1 MNAPRKEDPSGLAL
15 RARPR
20 RVTRLNRRTL
30 ALLAGVATAAL
41 IVSVMWAFRSPSPT
55 KLEADQNVP
64 SADRVTR
71 AEGLNRLPKDYASI
85 PKLGPPLGEL
95 GRAQLSA
102 EQSAGIP
109 ALPEQGNF
117 RPNAEEEALRAERLR
132 MQSEDREAQKAQVF
146 VQLRQ
151 RHDDAHRLA
160 GDSNDAGSSED
171 RPSGPSHDDPNNQDR
186 KEAFTRSKS
195 DSLIYA
201 SGTVQTPRSPYQ
213 LMAGAVIPAALWTG
227 IDSDLPGE
235 IVATVTE
242 NVFDTVTGRTL
253 LVPQGSRLVGQYDSH
268 VAFGQR
274 RVLLVWTRLIM
285 PDGSSI
291 ILDRIPATD
300 TQGRAGLEDG
310 VNWHWDRIFS
320 AAAVSTL
327 IGVAS
332 ELAVPE
338 SRGGQGNTVVFATR
352 SSLQDT
358 VNQVGQE
365 LTRRNLDIQ
374 PTLTIRPGFPVR
386 AIVNKDL
393 ILRPYNSRQDLP

>member
-1 MNAPRKEDPSGLAL
+1 MSVDKEDPAGLTL

-30 ALLAGVATAAL
+30 ALLAGVAIVAIAAA
-41 IVSVMWAFRSPSPT
+41 VMWAFRPPPSIKPVG
-55 KLEADQNVP
+55 DRSVP

-71 AEGLNRLPKDYASI
+71 AEGLSRLPKDYASI

-102 EQSAGIP
+102 EQAAGIP
-109 ALPEQGNF
+109 TLPEQGNF
-117 RPNAEEEALRAERLR
+117 RPNAEEEAIRAERLR
-132 MQSEDREAQKAQVF
+132 MQSEDREALKAQVF
-146 VQLRQ
+146 YQLRQ
-151 RHDDAHRLA
+151 RHDETPKPATA
-160 GDSNDAGSSED
+160 NSGSSEFEATA
-171 RPSGPSHDDPNNQDR
+171 SNNAGRDSSSQDR
-186 KEAFTRSKS
+186 NEAFAHSRS

-201 SGTVQTPRSPYQ
+201 AGSVQTPRSPYE
-213 LMAGAVIPAALWTG
+213 LMAGSVIPAALWTG
-227 IDSDLPGE
+227 INSDLPGE
-235 IVATVTE
+235 IVANVTE
-242 NVFDTVTGRTL
+242 NVFDSVSGRSL
-253 LVPQGSRLVGQYDSH
+253 LIPQGSRLIGQYDSH
-268 VAFGQR
+268 IAFGQR

-285 PDGSSI
+285 PDGTSI
-291 ILDRIPATD
+291 VLDRIPASD
-300 TQGRAGLEDG
+300 TQGRSGLEDG
-310 VNWHWDRIFS
+310 VDWHWDRIFS

-332 ELAVPE
+332 ELAAPE
-338 SRGGQGNTVVFATR
+338 GRTGQGNTVVLATR

-374 PTLTIRPGFPVR
+374 STLTIRAGFPVR

-393 ILRPYNSRQDLP
+393 ILRPYSGRQEFP

>member
-1 MNAPRKEDPSGLAL
+1 
-15 RARPR
+15 
-20 RVTRLNRRTL
+20 
-30 ALLAGVATAAL
+30 
-41 IVSVMWAFRSPSPT
+41 
-55 KLEADQNVP
+55 
-64 SADRVTR
+64 
-71 AEGLNRLPKDYASI
+71 
-85 PKLGPPLGEL
+85 L

-102 EQSAGIP
+102 EQAAGIP

-132 MQSEDREAQKAQVF
+132 LQSEDREAQKAQVF
-146 VQLRQ
+146 FQLRQ
-151 RHDDAHRLA
+151 RHDETHKGVEDPNATTTGEAVPSAPGHN
-160 GDSNDAGSSED
+160 DSNA
-171 RPSGPSHDDPNNQDR
+171 QDR
-186 KEAFTRSKS
+186 KEAFARSRS

-201 SGTVQTPRSPYQ
+201 SGTVETPRSPYQ

-242 NVFDTVTGRTL
+242 NVFDSVTGHIL
-253 LVPQGSRLVGQYDSH
+253 LIPQGSRLLGQYDSH

-274 RVLLVWTRLIM
+274 RVLLVWTRLTL

-291 ILDRIPATD
+291 VLDRIPATD
-300 TQGRAGLEDG
+300 TAGRAGLEDG
-310 VNWHWDRIFS
+310 VDWHWGRIFS

-338 SRGGQGNTVVFATR
+338 DRSGQGNTVVLATR

-358 VNQVGQE
+358 INQVGQE

-393 ILRPYNSRQDLP
+393 ILRPYIGR